1 MATKDDLDKTE
12 KSLVSAKK
20 VRDDLKKSLQN
31 PSLTPSARRAILTK
45 IKTAESDVTR
55 LEKAVKPLRD
65 ANRKAEEA
73 AKKAIESGRLSQDK
87 FETGLTQRKNALQS
101 AQKEYFR
108 KPEDDDKYADYQKKL
123 KELYDYEQQGVA
135 QSLTVTPTI
144 QQSQDGYAPITAS
157 TPAVGP
163 VTAPTGPVPGGR
175 FVAPVQRGVTPG
187 QVATTPPT
195 TATTTTT
202 DTTPPPSGTTTPP
215 TGTTTSPT
223 TTDKGKKGGK
233 KQPTPTG
240 TGPLGLTAKVRA
252 DLIKQFPQFSSSFDG
267 GEGEQ
272 AFIDFFGQDAADLI
286 VKAGTTDAYEYLST
300 EAGLAAYR
308 RDFENTAYGQRT
320 NQAQQDFDVNPKN
333 QAVLIKAKQDEIT
346 KSYADLQLTQTQLQ
360 EVARDAAR
368 NAYTGDAL
376 RFAVY
381 NYAYKGNQ
389 VTATESALADQI
401 RNAGKAYGYTV
412 SEDKL
417 KAALTGTPYLGRMV
431 TQESLL
437 QEAQAAA
444 KGSYSHLADQID
456 SGLTLEDIFYNYRMF
471 ASRTLGID
479 PNEIDFMKDTK
490 WADAFGTKDS
500 GQLTLNDWTR
510 KLKTDEKYGWQFT
523 DEANQ
528 TATKLVA
535 DMEKAFGFR
544 K

>member
-1 MATKDDLDKTE
+1 
-12 KSLVSAKK
+12 
-20 VRDDLKKSLQN
+20 LK
-31 PSLTPSARRAILTK
+31 A
-45 IKTAESDVTR
+45 
-55 LEKAVKPLRD
+55 
-65 ANRKAEEA
+65 
-73 AKKAIESGRLSQDK
+73 
-87 FETGLTQRKNALQS
+87 
-101 AQKEYFR
+101 
-108 KPEDDDKYADYQKKL
+108 
-123 KELYDYEQQGVA
+123 
-135 QSLTVTPTI
+135 
-144 QQSQDGYAPITAS
+144 
-157 TPAVGP
+157 
-163 VTAPTGPVPGGR
+163 
-175 FVAPVQRGVTPG
+175 
-187 QVATTPPT
+187 
-195 TATTTTT
+195 
-202 DTTPPPSGTTTPP
+202 
-215 TGTTTSPT
+215 
-223 TTDKGKKGGK
+223 GK

-240 TGPLGLTAKVRA
+240 TGPLGLTAKTRA
-252 DLIKQFPQFSSSFDG
+252 DVIKLFPHFSSSFDG

-272 AFIDFFGQDAADLI
+272 ALIDFFGQDAIDLM
-286 VKAGTTDAYEYLST
+286 VKAGTTDTYAYLGT
-300 EAGLAAYR
+300 DGGLATYL

-320 NQAQQDFDVNPKN
+320 TQAQQDFDVKPQN

-360 EVARDAAR
+360 EVAKEAAR
-368 NAYTGDAL
+368 NGTTGDAL

-417 KAALTGTPYLGRMV
+417 KAALTGNPYLGRMV

-471 ASRTLGID
+471 ASRTLGLD
-479 PNEIDFMKDTK
+479 PNEIDFMKDSK
-490 WADAFGTKDS
+490 WADAFGTKDT
-500 GQLTLNDWTR
+500 GQLSLNDWTR
-510 KLKTDEKYGWQFT
+510 KLKTDDKYGWQFS

>member
-1 MATKDDLDKTE
+1 MSAQNDLDKAVAALQDPSVKSYTYKGKKYSLTE
-12 KSLVSAKK
+12 LRDKLIPQLRKSVEQEKK
-20 VRDDLKKSLQN
+20 SETEASNIIATSNKAVRDAEARVKTLEQTVATN
-31 PSLTPSARRAILTK
+31 RRAFAKGNLSEPELRATEQK
-45 IKTAESDVTR
+45 LADAMVSLNR
-55 LEKAVKPLRD
+55 LKGVEPAT
-65 ANRKAEEA
+65 
-73 AKKAIESGRLSQDK
+73 
-87 FETGLTQRKNALQS
+87 ET
-101 AQKEYFR
+101 
-108 KPEDDDKYADYQKKL
+108 
-123 KELYDYEQQGVA
+123 VA
-135 QSLTVTPTI
+135 
-144 QQSQDGYAPITAS
+144 
-157 TPAVGP
+157 P
-163 VTAPTGPVPGGR
+163 VTGGR

-187 QVATTPPT
+187 QVATTPKDD
-195 TATTTTT
+195 ATEDEVTE
-202 DTTPPPSGTTTPP
+202 PPKNEK
-215 TGTTTSPT
+215 
-223 TTDKGKKGGK
+223 TTDKNKKGGK
-233 KQPTPTG
+233 KPATPTG
-240 TGPLGLTAKVRA
+240 TGPLGLTAKLRA
-252 DLIKQFPQFSSSFDG
+252 DVIKLFPEFASSFDG

-272 AFIDFFGQDAADLI
+272 ALIDFFGRDAIDLI
-286 VKAGTTDAYEYLST
+286 VKAGTTNTYEYFST
-300 EAGLAAYR
+300 EAAEKAFA
-308 RDFENTAYGQRT
+308 RDIELTAYGQRT
-320 NQAQQDFDVNPKN
+320 NEAQQSFDFNPQN

-360 EVARDAAR
+360 EVAREAAR
-368 NAYTGDAL
+368 NGTTGDAL

-412 SEDKL
+412 SEAKL

-479 PNEIDFMKDTK
+479 PNEIDFMKDSK

>member
-1 MATKDDLDKTE
+1 MAAQDELKKAQDALNDPTVKSYTYKGKQYSLTDLRDKLIPQLRKAVEQEKESEAEATKIVANADK
-12 KSLVSAKK
+12 A
-20 VRDDLKKSLQN
+20 VRDAEARVKTLQQSVATN
-31 PSLTPSARRAILTK
+31 RRAF
-45 IKTAESDVTR
+45 
-55 LEKAVKPLRD
+55 
-65 ANRKAEEA
+65 
-73 AKKAIESGRLSQDK
+73 AKGNLSQLELEATEQKLADAVV
-87 FETGLTQRKNALQS
+87 ALN
-101 AQKEYFR
+101 R
-108 KPEDDDKYADYQKKL
+108 L
-123 KELYDYEQQGVA
+123 KGVE
-135 QSLTVTPTI
+135 
-144 QQSQDGYAPITAS
+144 
-157 TPAVGP
+157 P
-163 VTAPTGPVPGGR
+163 VTETLAPVTGGR

-187 QVATTPPT
+187 QVATTP
-195 TATTTTT
+195 TTTTT
-202 DTTPPPSGTTTPP
+202 TSTTADTTTPSTGTTTP
-215 TGTTTSPT
+215 TTTT
-223 TTDKGKKGGK
+223 GGGKKGGK
-233 KQPTPTG
+233 KPLAPAG

-333 QAVLIKAKQDEIT
+333 QAVLIKAKRDEIT
-346 KSYADLQLTQTQLQ
+346 KLYADLQLTQTQLQ

-490 WADAFGTKDS
+490 WADAFGTKDT

-535 DMEKAFGFR
+535 EMEKAFGFR

>member
-1 MATKDDLDKTE
+1 MAAQDELKKAQDALNDPMVKSYTYKGKQYSLTELRDKLIPQLRKVVE
-12 KSLVSAKK
+12 QEQKSESEAASIIATSNKA
-20 VRDDLKKSLQN
+20 VRDAEARVKTYEGIAVTQ
-31 PSLTPSARRAILTK
+31 RRAFAKGNISEIELE
-45 IKTAESDVTR
+45 ASEQR
-55 LEKAVKPLRD
+55 LADSIVSL
-65 ANRKAEEA
+65 NRLKGVEPAT
-73 AKKAIESGRLSQDK
+73 
-87 FETGLTQRKNALQS
+87 ET
-101 AQKEYFR
+101 
-108 KPEDDDKYADYQKKL
+108 
-123 KELYDYEQQGVA
+123 VA
-135 QSLTVTPTI
+135 
-144 QQSQDGYAPITAS
+144 
-157 TPAVGP
+157 P
-163 VTAPTGPVPGGR
+163 VAGGR
-175 FVAPVQRGVTPG
+175 FVAPTPRGVTPG
-187 QVATTPPT
+187 QVATTPT

-202 DTTPPPSGTTTPP
+202 DTTTPPSGTTT
-215 TGTTTSPT
+215 TTTT
-223 TTDKGKKGGK
+223 TNKGKKGGK
-233 KQPTPTG
+233 KPPTPTG
-240 TGPLGLTAKVRA
+240 TGPLGLTAKARA
-252 DLIKQFPQFSSSFDG
+252 DLIKQYPQFASSFDG

-272 AFIDFFGQDAADLI
+272 ALIDFFGQDLVDLWI
-286 VKAGTTDAYEYLST
+286 KVATSEEYDLNS
-300 EAGLAAYR
+300 EAGAAVYL
-308 RDFENTAYGQRT
+308 RDLENTAYGQRT
-320 NQAQQDFDVNPKN
+320 TQAQQDFDVNPKN

-360 EVARDAAR
+360 EVAKEAAR
-368 NAYTGDAL
+368 NGTTGDAL

-401 RNAGKAYGYTV
+401 RNAGKAYGHTV

-444 KGSYSHLADQID
+444 KGSYGHLADQID

-479 PNEIDFMKDTK
+479 PNEIDFMKDSK
-490 WADAFGTKDS
+490 WADAFGTKDT
-500 GQLTLNDWTR
+500 GQLSLNDWTR
-510 KLKTDEKYGWQFT
+510 KLKTDDKYGWQFS